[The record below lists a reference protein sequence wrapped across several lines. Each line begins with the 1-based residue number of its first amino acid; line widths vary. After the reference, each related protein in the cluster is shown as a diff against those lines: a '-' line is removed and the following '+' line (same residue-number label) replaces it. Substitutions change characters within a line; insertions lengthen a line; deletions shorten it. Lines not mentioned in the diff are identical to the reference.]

1 MTTDGDIMEL
11 EQIEILDR
19 KVTQA
24 VELIGTLRSEKD
36 ILTQELT
43 ELKSEAESRDS
54 LIRQLKEENHNLKLV
69 QQESSLGKEKEEQI
83 RSKVEQMLNKL
94 DELQAL

>member
-1 MTTDGDIMEL
+1 MEL
-11 EQIEILDR
+11 EQIEILDS
-19 KVTQA
+19 KITQA
-24 VELIGTLRSEKD
+24 VELIEKLRSEKE
-36 ILTQELT
+36 LLKQELAEFKRES
-43 ELKSEAESRDS
+43 ELRDS

>member
-1 MTTDGDIMEL
+1 MEL